1 MAQKRRNSCRTPALA
16 DVPANLDEAED
27 PTFEIGSEAII
38 EANHMEGMDGA
49 EATITGAY
57 DTIAY
62 SVSFTPTTG
71 GEPVKDHKWVIHE
84 ELAGVNEDSLEPG
97 DQAVIEADHM
107 EGMEGATAT
116 IESAR
121 NTTVYMIDFKPTD
134 GGPKVENHKWVVESE
149 LSEK

>member
-1 MAQKRRNSCRTPALA
+1 
-16 DVPANLDEAED
+16 
-27 PTFEIGSEAII
+27 
-38 EANHMEGMDGA
+38 
-49 EATITGAY
+49 GAY

-97 DQAVIEADHM
+97 DKAVIEADHM

-116 IESAR
+116 IESER
-121 NTTVYMIDFKPTD
+121 NNTVYMIYLKPTD
-134 GGPKVENHKWVVESE
+134 GGHNFYNHKCYDENDMY
-149 LSEK
+149 

>member
-1 MAQKRRNSCRTPALA
+1 ACRSSSADVAVCSCWAAVTACSPVFFSFQSASTTEIHTLSLHDALPIFHDTKEDIDSALA
-16 DVPANLDEAED
+16 DVPDNLDEAED

-97 DQAVIEADHM
+97 
-107 EGMEGATAT
+107 
-116 IESAR
+116 
-121 NTTVYMIDFKPTD
+121 
-134 GGPKVENHKWVVESE
+134 
-149 LSEK
+149 